1 MNFHQIFKVI
11 DAASLGMSDE
21 EYNIILETF
30 LVPDEALDRVLDIDD
45 EAIRKKRNASKT
57 RKQLLIE

>member
-30 LVPDEALDRVLDIDD
+30 LVPDANRERDIPGIVQ
-45 EAIRKKRNASKT
+45 EEWT
-57 RKQLLIE
+57 G